1 MCTAINFLNQK
12 HENAFGRTMD
22 FHYILDPRLVAFPA
36 GTAWE
41 NTLGK
46 IYTDQYGVAGIVR
59 HAKNLYVMFD
69 GVNEKG
75 LAGGALYFHG
85 YADFPQPSQQDDKAQ
100 IPALDFLH
108 YALGSCMSLDDLRL
122 LLTKSTLVGIRD
134 SLTGTVAPIHWMFTD
149 LSGKSL
155 VVEQTKSGLHVYENH
170 VGVMTNSPD
179 FSWQM
184 TNLRNYMEAAPEQV
198 GQTDWN
204 GFQMEP
210 FGQANGTSI
219 LPGGYTPPA
228 RFVRTVYQKLHMIQ
242 PKGMEE
248 SVINGFH
255 VLEGVTLP
263 NGIVKTS
270 NGAFDYTQY
279 TAMIDLPNQVYY
291 FKTYENPQIIRVDV
305 KPFWASETQE
315 IQDIGSIHVPVF
327 YGAMQK

>member
-12 HENAFGRTMD
+12 HENIFGRTMD
-22 FHYILDPRLVAFPA
+22 FHYILDPRLVTFPA
-36 GTAWE
+36 GVTWE
-41 NTLGK
+41 NTLGQRC
-46 IYTDQYGVAGIVR
+46 TDQYRVAGIVR
-59 HAKNLYVMFD
+59 HARNLYVMFD

-85 YADFPQPSQQDDKAQ
+85 YADFPQPSQQSDKTQ

-108 YALGSCMSLDDLRL
+108 YVLGACTTLHDLRL
-122 LLTKSTLVGIRD
+122 LLSECTLVGIRD

-149 LSGKSL
+149 LSGENL
-155 VVEQTKSGLHVYENH
+155 VVEQTTSGLHVYENP

-179 FSWQM
+179 FPWQM

-198 GQTDWN
+198 GLADWN

-210 FGQANGTSI
+210 FGQANGTSV

-228 RFVRTVYQKLHMIQ
+228 RFVRTVYQKLHIVQ
-242 PKGMEE
+242 PGNVEE
-248 SVINGFH
+248 SVIAGFH

-263 NGIVKTS
+263 NGVVKTA
-270 NGAFDYTQY
+270 NGTFDYTQY
-279 TAMIDLPNQVYY
+279 TAMIDLVNQVYY

-305 KPFWASETQE
+305 KPFWTSETKE